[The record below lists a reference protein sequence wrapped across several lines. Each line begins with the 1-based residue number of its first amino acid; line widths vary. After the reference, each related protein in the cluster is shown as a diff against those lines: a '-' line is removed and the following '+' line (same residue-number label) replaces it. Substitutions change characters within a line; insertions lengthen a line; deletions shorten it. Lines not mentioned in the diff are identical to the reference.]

1 ASSPGRSKTKAP
13 RIPISRCTRRA
24 REERRSMI
32 RGNERAID
40 LGLSVLAAVSPAG
53 RCHTLDEITLVCEEA
68 RNVLKCSPHRITRQD
83 FWFLEHR
90 ALQKLQRAAIRR
102 MRQLRT

>member
-1 ASSPGRSKTKAP
+1 
-13 RIPISRCTRRA
+13 
-24 REERRSMI
+24 MI

-40 LGLSVLAAVSPAG
+40 LGLSVLAAVSPPG
-53 RCHTLDEITLVCEEA
+53 KCHTLDEIADVCDEA
-68 RNVLKCSPHRITRQD
+68 RKALQCSPHPITRQD

-102 MRQLRT
+102 MRALRDEIEAPLVPRYPTHRVNRGRIAA